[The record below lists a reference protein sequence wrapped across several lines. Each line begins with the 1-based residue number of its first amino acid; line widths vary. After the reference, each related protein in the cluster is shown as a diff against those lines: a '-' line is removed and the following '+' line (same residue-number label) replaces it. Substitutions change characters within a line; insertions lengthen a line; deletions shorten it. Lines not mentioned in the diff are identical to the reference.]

1 MPRGARWPTGPPPS
15 PRGAYRGRSLLSETS
30 RREAIESQESQ
41 KAFLSRRGFGRR
53 LETACEFSR
62 RRTDHSLALV
72 LLDLD
77 HFKEVNDSA
86 GHALGDELLQQV
98 SEVLEEAVR
107 EEDAVARLGGDEFAL
122 LLGDASDAVALE
134 VAERVRARLAAHDF
148 SHDGRRFRVSASI
161 GVAMFQSDDDDRTL
175 MARADKASYAA
186 KQGGRNRVVMARG
199 APAGLAES

>member
-1 MPRGARWPTGPPPS
+1 M
-15 PRGAYRGRSLLSETS
+15 
-30 RREAIESQESQ
+30 
-41 KAFLSRRGFGRR
+41 
-53 LETACEFSR
+53 ETACEFSR

-107 EEDAVARLGGDEFAL
+107 DEDAVARLGGDEFAL

-134 VAERVRARLAAHDF
+134 VAERVRARLVALDF